1 MAWGAM
7 TSVVPPGGAQPVTA
21 SVRDLYRV
29 LAHGTAESP
38 RESWRFRLVRGWS
51 HDTTRRYPQELR
63 ERAVRLVLEHQDE
76 HPSQWAAITSIAHKF
91 GVSAETLRK
100 WVRRAETD
108 DGLRPGL
115 TSDERERL
123 KTLEREVRELRRANE
138 ILKSAAAFFGAEL
151 DRRPTR

>member
-1 MAWGAM
+1 M
-7 TSVVPPGGAQPVTA
+7 TRPG
-21 SVRDLYRV
+21 
-29 LAHGTAESP
+29 
-38 RESWRFRLVRGWS
+38 
-51 HDTTRRYPQELR
+51 RYPQELQ

-76 HPSQWAAITSIAHKF
+76 YASQWAAICSIAHKF

-138 ILKSAAAFFGAEL
+138 ILKSAAVFFGAEL